1 MDILKS
7 LLGVTGKQGYAQNA
21 DYYPCH
27 AHFDRDDK
35 QLGSNRV

>member
-1 MDILKS
+1 MDKMKFLV
-7 LLGVTGKQGYAQNA
+7 GVTGKHGYAQNA
-21 DYYPCH
+21 VCYPCH